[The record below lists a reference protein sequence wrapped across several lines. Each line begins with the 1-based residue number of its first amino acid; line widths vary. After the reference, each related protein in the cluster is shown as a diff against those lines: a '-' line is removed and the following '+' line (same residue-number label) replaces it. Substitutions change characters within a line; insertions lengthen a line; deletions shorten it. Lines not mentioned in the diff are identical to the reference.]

1 MAQLTYFVC
10 IHNHNDY
17 IRIRWLYV
25 LRNVVMDV
33 FCSNVTY
40 TVLTQVIT
48 IIIERLI
55 THAHITV
62 TGEAWLQA

>member
-1 MAQLTYFVC
+1 MITFEFV
-10 IHNHNDY
+10 DY
-17 IRIRWLYV
+17 MYYGMLLWTF
-25 LRNVVMDV
+25 
-33 FCSNVTY
+33 FCGNVTY